1 MTIVRSKSPNR
12 NFTIVSNDVI
22 TDSRLSLEARGLLM
36 WLLSMPDNWQT
47 NSELLSTQHDTGR
60 DRIRRMLRELSEV
73 GYMRLNKVRNESGWI
88 MSQWQIYDSPTDP
101 EPEKPETGKPGTGKP
116 SAGSSGPINKTDLER
131 TNKQRAGDSIPC
143 EPEGFK
149 TFWNEWPKSLRK
161 GSKANCL
168 SIWLRKKYEDQTKT
182 ILAHVSILKTS
193 EDWTKDGGKFIPAPM
208 TYLNQR
214 RWDGNEGQE
223 APSKQWAGAI

>member
-1 MTIVRSKSPNR
+1 
-12 NFTIVSNDVI
+12 
-22 TDSRLSLEARGLLM
+22 M

-47 NSELLSTQHDTGR
+47 NSELLSSQHDTGR

-73 GYMRLNKVRNESGWI
+73 GYMRLNKTRNESGWI
-88 MSQWQIYDSPTDP
+88 TSQWQIFDSPIEP
-101 EPEKPETGKPGTGKP
+101 EPEKPAPENPYV
-116 SAGSSGPINKTDLER
+116 GSSGPINKTDLTR
-131 TNKQRAGDSIPC
+131 TKKQSAGDGIPC

-149 TFWNEWPKSLRK
+149 TFWSEWPKSLRK
-161 GSKANCL
+161 GSRANCL
-168 SIWLRKKYEDQTKT
+168 SIWIRKKCEDQTQT
-182 ILAHVSILKTS
+182 ILAHVSTLKTS
-193 EDWTKDGGKFIPAPM
+193 EDWTKDNGKFIPAPM